1 MPSPPDLPR
10 GLIEFQVSVGQGFA
24 SYLVAAQHRSD
35 PRHKLIEGE
44 WFGDVIVGTQVQ
56 SAYLIGDLVA
66 GSEHDDRD
74 IVVEPQA
81 TAHLES
87 VRTWHGDIQ
96 EHNVRLMCP
105 GGSQTGLAVHGG
117 IHLEALIGEAALD

>member
-24 SYLVAAQHRSD
+24 SYPVAAQHRSD
-35 PRHKLIEGE
+35 PRHKLIECE
-44 WFGDVIVGTQVQ
+44 WFGDVIVSAQVQ

-66 GSEHDDRD
+66 GGEHDNRD

-81 TAHLES
+81 TAHLEA

-96 EHNVRLMCP
+96 QHNVRLMCSSRYQA
-105 GGSQTGLAVHGG
+105 GFAVHGG
-117 IHLEALIGEAALD
+117 IHLKAA